1 MIEFT
6 EWARDILQRAQ
17 TAAARFDPQARVR
30 LARVGPGVEAIL
42 VHAPEPGD
50 IEADAGGVVV
60 FVEQGLAGV
69 VDVEEPH
76 DRLVL
81 RPAGSTPNPRGEH

>member
-6 EWARDILQRAQ
+6 DWAVDILQRAQ
-17 TAAARFDPQARVR
+17 RAASRFDPEARVR
-30 LARVGPGVEAIL
+30 LARTRAGVEALL

-50 IEADAGGVVV
+50 RELEVGQVSV
-60 FVEQGLAGV
+60 FVEQRLDGL
-69 VDVEEPH
+69 VDIEEPH

-81 RPAGSTPNPRGEH
+81 RPAGSLPNVRPEH